1 MFALLIVLLIAE
13 LYVMVQVASWIGVLE
28 TIALLVLMPIVGI
41 WLVKRAGV
49 GVLRRLRCTVDSG
62 ALPHKEV
69 VDGFLLLLA
78 GLLLIVSG
86 FITGAA
92 GLLLLLPPVR
102 VGVRALL
109 FRSFKRRGSFAIKI
123 VDGMGRRVDLGGGR
137 GVYDVGSRD
146 ATERRPHTPNELDP

>member
-1 MFALLIVLLIAE
+1 MLALVIVLFIAE
-13 LYVMVQVASWIGVLE
+13 LWVMVQVASQIGVLN
-28 TIALLVLMPIVGI
+28 TVVLLVLMPIVGI
-41 WLVKRAGV
+41 WLVKRAGLS
-49 GVLRRLRCTVDSG
+49 VLRRLRATVDAG

-78 GLLLIVSG
+78 GLLLIIPG

-102 VGVRALL
+102 AGVRALL
-109 FRSFKRRGSFAIKI
+109 FRGFRKRGSFALRI
-123 VDGMGRRVDLGGGR
+123 VDGVGRRVDLRGG

-146 ATERRPHTPNELDP
+146 VTDKPRRPPEIEA